1 MHQILHLF
9 NTFYQFK
16 EFSNPKPKV
25 SFLHCHQQGVE
36 NKLQQLWNN
45 RSFTFWTIWLIF
57 TRFFPNMNLLKHCQ
71 ISNIIHAFSENV
83 QESLFFIVFHHFQCP
98 FLLRNSFISY
108 ILGVYSAA
116 GHFLGQEGMGVS
128 FSKGKNKTAR

>member
-1 MHQILHLF
+1 MH
-9 NTFYQFK
+9 
-16 EFSNPKPKV
+16 S
-25 SFLHCHQQGVE
+25 
-36 NKLQQLWNN
+36 
-45 RSFTFWTIWLIF
+45 
-57 TRFFPNMNLLKHCQ
+57 Q

-116 GHFLGQEGMGVS
+116 GDFLGQEGMGVS
-128 FSKGKNKTAR
+128 FSKGKTKQQDSIFEKSTFTRATIARKEDLQYTYNTQVLLFLT